1 MKLPERLFASGIF
14 LWFMFILAMNIGIV
28 YVIIHFVRKYW

>member
-1 MKLPERLFASGIF
+1 MRTSERLFASGIF
-14 LWFMFILAMNIGIV
+14 LWFMLILAMNIGIV